1 MKVGV
6 FGSKDWT
13 DYPDIV
19 RNMTVFIQEAHE
31 LGHENVL
38 LVHTGLKG
46 AENMITEY
54 VGKTEHFLKQKN
66 FRLKE
71 ELYRGKAPV
80 VNDMAVMDSG
90 LEYAIVFSTGCNRT
104 KSCIKILKEYDI
116 PVRII
121 ESA

>member
-13 DYPDIV
+13 NYSDLM

-31 LGHENVL
+31 LGHDNIL

-54 VGKTEHFLKQKN
+54 VGKTEKFLKQKD
-66 FRLKE
+66 FKLKE
-71 ELYRGKAPV
+71 ELHRGQSPII
-80 VNDMAVMDSG
+80 NDMAVVESG
-90 LEYAIVFSTGCNRT
+90 LEYSIVFSTGCART
-104 KSCIKILKEYDI
+104 KSSMKVLKEYGI
-116 PVRII
+116 PYRLI
-121 ESA
+121 ENA